1 MEGILCLM
9 LFVGIVALVIWS
21 NSNEAKRREQ
31 NSVSPVA
38 LGEHTLKL
46 RVNIKP
52 EFIAGSAQMSLEFE
66 SKGVLS
72 PNFPLL
78 RPSLE
83 LTLVD
88 VTPNTNGQ
96 GRSIL
101 TVIDDLQAADSN
113 AFKWAISFPK
123 PLDVGAGAFDWVS
136 FGAIPLDALIFP
148 EGGARTIKAVLTV
161 RDLSTGRTSA
171 SADFVFPKKVEAG
184 YLELELQEGEAQ
196 AACLKL
202 AMCLA
207 AADGVVDDE
216 EVDVIKKWGEKSVKA
231 LDADAQSERHQLLNT
246 ALQEATQA
254 LRTGKLGTLRE
265 DAINDLNEL
274 GEPRYKYDAY
284 ELCLHVLKAD
294 GQAHPEEMASV
305 TAIGKKLGL
314 DENKVRW
321 LTDRHTADVEFTVVY
336 GEDGG
341 DDHFLGIT
349 PDMNKDEIKSHLN
362 KLFKKHSAR
371 STHDD
376 PKVAAKAREWL
387 DRIGKARVRH
397 LG

>member
-1 MEGILCLM
+1 
-9 LFVGIVALVIWS
+9 
-21 NSNEAKRREQ
+21 
-31 NSVSPVA
+31 
-38 LGEHTLKL
+38 
-46 RVNIKP
+46 
-52 EFIAGSAQMSLEFE
+52 
-66 SKGVLS
+66 
-72 PNFPLL
+72 
-78 RPSLE
+78 
-83 LTLVD
+83 
-88 VTPNTNGQ
+88 
-96 GRSIL
+96 
-101 TVIDDLQAADSN
+101 
-113 AFKWAISFPK
+113 
-123 PLDVGAGAFDWVS
+123 
-136 FGAIPLDALIFP
+136 
-148 EGGARTIKAVLTV
+148 
-161 RDLSTGRTSA
+161 
-171 SADFVFPKKVEAG
+171 VFPKKVEAG

>member
-1 MEGILCLM
+1 MEVFICLL
-9 LFVGIVALVIWS
+9 LFVGLIALVAWS
-21 NSNEAKRREQ
+21 NSNDDKRKEI
-31 NSVSPVA
+31 NSIAPIAS
-38 LGEHTLKL
+38 GEHALKL
-46 RVNIKP
+46 RVTIKP
-52 EFIAGSAQMSLEFE
+52 ETSGGSTIMALKFE
-66 SKGVLS
+66 SKGVLA
-72 PNFPLL
+72 PNFPVL

-88 VTPNTNGQ
+88 TTPNTNGK

-113 AFKWAISFPK
+113 EFKLTIPFPK
-123 PLDVGAGAFDWVS
+123 PLDLGAGAFDWVT
-136 FGAIPLDALIFP
+136 FGAIPVDALIFP
-148 EGGARTIKAVLTV
+148 EGGSRTIKAVLTV
-161 RDLSTGRTSA
+161 RDLSTVRTSA
-171 SADFVFPKKVEAG
+171 SAVYGFNIIVDAG
-184 YLELELQEGEAQ
+184 YLDLELQEGEAQ

-207 AADGVVDDE
+207 AADGVVDDK

-231 LDADAQSERHQLLNT
+231 LDSNAQAARHQLLNI
-246 ALQEATQA
+246 ALQEATRE
-254 LRTGKLGTLRE
+254 LRQSRLETLR
-265 DAINDLNEL
+265 DDSINELNEL

-284 ELCLHVLKAD
+284 ELCLNVLKAD

-305 TAIGKKLGL
+305 AAIAKKLGL

-349 PDMNKDEIKSHLN
+349 PEMDKDEIKSHLN

-387 DRIGKARVRH
+387 ERIGKARVRH